1 MKKTLFGA
9 LMAVAISIGFTQVDA
24 APIHEAAWA
33 GNVETLQQL
42 LQAPGV
48 DVNAE
53 DINRA
58 TPLMHA
64 AYNGHI
70 NAVNLLL
77 AAPNIDVNAKDK
89 HAWTALMTAARRAH
103 ADIVSRLL
111 EVPGIE
117 INAQNDNNQTALD
130 LTNNNQARELI
141 ENHIFNTTRGPKT
154 KSARN

>member
-9 LMAVAISIGFTQVDA
+9 LMALSISIGITHVDA
-24 APIHEAAWA
+24 APIHEAAWD
-33 GNVETLQQL
+33 GNVATLQQL
-42 LQAPGV
+42 LQTPGV
-48 DVNAE
+48 DVNAK

-64 AYNGHI
+64 AYIGHI
-70 NAVNLLL
+70 DGVNQLL

-89 HAWTALMTAARRAH
+89 HGWTALITAARRDH

-117 INAQNDNNQTALD
+117 VNAQNDDNQTALD
-130 LTNNNQARELI
+130 VTNSNQVRKLI
-141 ENHIFNTTRGPKT
+141 KDHIFNTRGLKT